1 MAEEKVG
8 ATVGI
13 EDGIVV
19 VGSILGNVEAAIKF
33 GLGIADGIF
42 KDIGDT
48 EIGFLLG
55 AIVDTYVWGV
65 AEEEVGATVGI
76 IVGSILGNVEA
87 AVKFGLGIADGIF
100 KDIGDTEI
108 GFLLGAIVDTYV
120 WGVAEEEVGA
130 TVGIEDGVIV
140 VGSRLGNVEAVVEV
154 GLALG
159 IN

>member
-13 EDGIVV
+13 EDGVIVV
-19 VGSILGNVEAAIKF
+19 GRRLGNVEAAVEF

-42 KDIGDT
+42 EDM
-48 EIGFLLG
+48 
-55 AIVDTYVWGV
+55 
-65 AEEEVGATVGI
+65 
-76 IVGSILGNVEA
+76 
-87 AVKFGLGIADGIF
+87 
-100 KDIGDTEI
+100 GDTEI